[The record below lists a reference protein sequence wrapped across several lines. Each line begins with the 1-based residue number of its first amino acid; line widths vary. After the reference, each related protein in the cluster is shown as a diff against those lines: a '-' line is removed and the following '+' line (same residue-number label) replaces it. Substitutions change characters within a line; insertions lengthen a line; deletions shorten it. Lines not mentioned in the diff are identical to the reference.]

1 MSLTCIQIWFRGWLD
16 IAIGLAQIF
25 SLGRWSPD
33 WSTSWSLGCL
43 IQNDK
48 TVYADPE
55 MNDRGF
61 KGKRWE
67 DTIPPG
73 PPLKRTGEERDE
85 H

>member
-1 MSLTCIQIWFRGWLD
+1 MNLTCLQRWFRGWLD
-16 IAIGLAQIF
+16 IAIGLAQII

-48 TVYADPE
+48 TDYIDLW
-55 MNDRGF
+55 DQKGF

-67 DTIPPG
+67 DTITRAIAP
-73 PPLKRTGEERDE
+73 K
-85 H
+85 